1 MTLKTKKRGFSLV
14 ELMILLVVS
23 GLVIAALVPVVT
35 KKHFRLPSQT
45 MHGAYMCYYK
55 GNGLH
60 ETKWS
65 GKSQQSVIFDRDTDN
80 CVFDPPKKAA
90 YFQVSAIG
98 GGGGGGDAGYN
109 GGKPVAGWGEE
120 QRIDPFGLDDA
131 WLKSA
136 NIDKDEFLENAGSLY
151 GYARGADS
159 GAGGDGV
166 YMVQNVSHPCLAYVY
181 DPDLCYSYRSYSGT
195 LTECHPKGSTTP
207 CSKTVSG
214 TKTVDVYSTSCETKT
229 KTQRGKCIRYANSA
243 DDYDELIAD
252 NHKKKFSIASLF
264 NRGHFTGA
272 AALLA
277 WGSSS
282 QGGGKGSGGKGS
294 QGGHQAGHGKGGGV
308 TPTPNP
314 DPPPSPPP
322 PPDPPVCVEYEEITI
337 TYEDC
342 TEYKSGTE
350 EQGWSKDLMTDTCS
364 GETECTTSDGS
375 GSTCVGYGAFTD
387 ECAEYDTVYSYSE
400 ATVSGNPGGSGAVCA
415 STSIRGNL
423 GLTGSGGSN
432 VGSTSDGSSLS
443 GCGDHFCMN
452 TATAG
457 SGTASCETYASAD
470 DPRVCSVATHSSYAI
485 SGTGGST
492 TIKATSASA
501 GGGGGG
507 RSYNSDGDYGVNPS
521 GTAVDGTCSGN
532 VSSTNSPCDT
542 GNYGYCLEHD
552 NGLGTEPDG
561 QYYYQDTYD
570 RNYLTYG
577 NPGSPGEFK
586 TVIVRSLKDVDT
598 TIKIGRGGSAAA
610 LNLGQSGA
618 NGSPTSMGSFIT
630 ANGGTGGRGF
640 LAKGDSQL
648 LPVYNKARYDLE
660 HDCYLYDKWT
670 TEKDA
675 DGNWKYPTERNR
687 VLTNPPD
694 CSAFA
699 SPSDYKYHII
709 SGRTHGEYPTP
720 IGIASSIMNFVFNT
734 ADNSAAIQQ
743 FIKYGR
749 GGSGGGVEHRCWAGR
764 WQVLFEKKIM
774 EKTSIYADYE
784 SASAYAKA
792 HNLYVPTGCRQDWSN
807 IPATAGAD
815 GALLIRW

>member
-1 MTLKTKKRGFSLV
+1 MKLKTKKRGFSLV

-55 GNGLH
+55 GNRLH

-65 GKSQQSVIFDRDTDN
+65 GKTQQSVIFDRDTDN

-120 QRIDPFGLDDA
+120 QRIYPFGLDDA
-131 WLKSA
+131 WLASA
-136 NIDKDEFLENAGSLY
+136 NIDKSEFLENAGSLY

-159 GAGGDGV
+159 GAGGTGV
-166 YMVQNVSHPCLAYVY
+166 YMVEHVSHPCLEYEY
-181 DPDLCYSYRSYSGT
+181 DPNICNSYSSYSGT
-195 LTECHPKGSTTP
+195 LTTCTPKGSTTP

-214 TKTVDVYSTSCETKT
+214 TKEVDVYSTRCTTRSTT
-229 KTQRGKCIRYANSA
+229 TNGPCIRYASA
-243 DDYDELIAD
+243 DDNEALIAND
-252 NHKKKFSIASLF
+252 NKKKFSLANLF

-282 QGGGKGSGGKGS
+282 LGGGQGPGGKGS
-294 QGGHQAGHGKGGGV
+294 QGGHQTNQGNRGGTID
-308 TPTPNP
+308 TPTPDDPPN
-314 DPPPSPPP
+314 PPPSIT
-322 PPDPPVCVEYEEITI
+322 PVCVEWEQIPI

-342 TEYKSGTE
+342 ETYKSGTTTE
-350 EQGWSKDLMTDTCS
+350 SWSEDLITDSCS
-364 GETECTTSDGS
+364 GETECTTSEGS
-375 GSTCVGYGAFTD
+375 GSTCVSYGAFTD
-387 ECAEYDTVYSYSE
+387 NCITHDTVYNYTE
-400 ATVSGNPGGSGAVCA
+400 ATVPGNPGGSGAVCA

-423 GLTGSGGSN
+423 GLSGSGGSN
-432 VGSTSDGSSLS
+432 IGPTSNGSSLS
-443 GCGDHFCMN
+443 GCGNSFCMN

-457 SGTASCETYASAD
+457 SGTASCETYASED
-470 DPRVCSVATHSSYAI
+470 DPRVCSVATYSSYII
-485 SGTGGST
+485 SDASSST
-492 TIKATSASA
+492 SIKATSASA

-507 RSYNSDGDYGVNPS
+507 RSYNSDGDYGVAAR
-521 GTAVDGTCSGN
+521 GTAVDGVCSGN
-532 VSSTNSPCDT
+532 VSSTNSPCDS
-542 GNYGYCLEHD
+542 GNYGYCLVHD

-561 QYYYQDTYD
+561 RYYYQDTYD

-618 NGSPTSMGSFIT
+618 DGSPTSMGSFISV
-630 ANGGTGGRGF
+630 NGGTGGRGF
-640 LAKGDSQL
+640 LAKSDSQL

-675 DGNWKYPTERNR
+675 DGNWKYPEERNR

-699 SPSDYKYHII
+699 SPSDYRYHII

-784 SASAYAKA
+784 SASPYAKA
-792 HNLYVPTGCRQDWSN
+792 HGLYVPTGCRQDWSN